1 MIVLLYDGNGL
12 AALIYGIFGLWF
24 GPPIIMTIIG
34 IARFKK
40 NRKMAKTLFIVATIY
55 LLIGG
60 GICAGMIG
68 AAQ

>member
-1 MIVLLYDGNGL
+1 MILLLSNGNGL
-12 AALIYGIFGLWF
+12 AALVYGIFGLWF

-40 NRKMAKTLFIVATIY
+40 NRKLAKTLFIIAAIY

-60 GICAGMIG
+60 GICAAIVGG
-68 AAQ
+68 V

>member
-1 MIVLLYDGNGL
+1 MILLLTNGNGL
-12 AALIYGIFGLWF
+12 AALVYGIFGLWF

-40 NRKMAKTLFIVATIY
+40 NRKMAKRLFIAAVIY

-60 GICAGMIG
+60 GICAGLAVTG
-68 AAQ
+68 